1 MRILLTNDDGIL
13 SAGLAAMAAVLR
25 RLGEVCIAAPAT
37 EQSGVGQG
45 ITFLTPLTV
54 KKAFRR
60 GEFWGYAVEGTP
72 VDCVKIGI
80 AELAGGRPD
89 LVVSGINNGL
99 NVGINV
105 LYSGTVAAVQESA
118 WQGIP
123 SVAVSTQFADLR
135 PGARID
141 RVAELTGELI
151 KRLLEHPYEPGTLYN
166 VNVPFAALKEDADRS
181 PLVVPIRKKV
191 RPDPPSVLL
200 ALGPAEPEPD
210 DADRRVDR
218 FRRRRLGPHR
228 RDPPAGQ
235 PDLRVSR
242 GRNENVGP
250 GAERRFPLF
259 GRGRARTARFSV
271 LPLDRPGFRRHPHRA
286 VDAAR
291 PALRNAPKMKER
303 ENPRRVFPFFVQAE
317 AETTIR
323 TCRSRRK
330 PG

>member
-13 SAGLAAMAAVLR
+13 SAGLAAMAAVLSR
-25 RLGEVCIAAPAT
+25 WGEVCIAAPAT

-166 VNVPFAALKEDADRS
+166 VNVPFAALKEDADRA
-181 PLVVPIRKKV
+181 PLVVPIDVTPHWGSYEKRYDPIR
-191 RPDPPSVLL
+191 RPYYWLSDRPNPNPTTPTGAST
-200 ALGPAEPEPD
+200 D
-210 DADRRVDR
+210 FDAVASGRVAVT
-218 FRRRRLGPHR
+218 P
-228 RDPPAGQ
+228 
-235 PDLRVSR
+235 LRVNPTCESLA
-242 GRNENVGP
+242 
-250 GAERRFPLF
+250 AEMKTWDLAPNSDFRFSEEVVPEQLDF
-259 GRGRARTARFSV
+259 RFYRWIDRDSVDIHTAR
-271 LPLDRPGFRRHPHRA
+271 
-286 VDAAR
+286 
-291 PALRNAPKMKER
+291 
-303 ENPRRVFPFFVQAE
+303 
-317 AETTIR
+317 
-323 TCRSRRK
+323 
-330 PG
+330 

>member
-13 SAGLAAMAAVLR
+13 SSGLAAMAGVLR
-25 RLGEVCIAAPAT
+25 RFGDVCIAAPAS

-54 KKAFRR
+54 KKAFRHS
-60 GEFWGYAVEGTP
+60 EFWGYAVEGTP

-141 RVAELTGELI
+141 RVAELAGVLI
-151 KRLLEHPYEPGTLYN
+151 EKLLGHPYTPGTLYN
-166 VNVPFAALKEDADRS
+166 INIPFAALKEDADRT
-181 PLVVPIRKKV
+181 PAVVPIDVTPHWGAYEKRHDPINRPYYWLSDRPNPNPTEPTGSATDFDAVASGKIAVTPLKV
-191 RPDPPSVLL
+191 NPTCASLLGEMEKWNLAPNPEFRFSEEIDPRQLDFRFIRWIDRP
-200 ALGPAEPEPD
+200 
-210 DADRRVDR
+210 ADEI
-218 FRRRRLGPHR
+218 H
-228 RDPPAGQ
+228 
-235 PDLRVSR
+235 
-242 GRNENVGP
+242 
-250 GAERRFPLF
+250 
-259 GRGRARTARFSV
+259 TAR
-271 LPLDRPGFRRHPHRA
+271 
-286 VDAAR
+286 
-291 PALRNAPKMKER
+291 
-303 ENPRRVFPFFVQAE
+303 
-317 AETTIR
+317 
-323 TCRSRRK
+323 
-330 PG
+330 